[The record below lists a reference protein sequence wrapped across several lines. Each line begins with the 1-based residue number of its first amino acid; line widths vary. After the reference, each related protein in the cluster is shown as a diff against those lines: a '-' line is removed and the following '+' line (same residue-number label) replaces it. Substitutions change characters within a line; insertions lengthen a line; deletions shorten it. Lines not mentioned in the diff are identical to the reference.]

1 MVQRL
6 EGLNLHLRMPMQ
18 EGSASG
24 LQHQE
29 PHLNPEV
36 SVVRSATSLASWLL
50 SWEAQG
56 QQGCL
61 HLLSW
66 FLRGAG
72 DGSCGA
78 PHSVGSHQLRA

>member
-6 EGLNLHLRMPMQ
+6 EGLNLHLKMPVQ

-24 LQHQE
+24 LQHRE
-29 PHLNPEV
+29 PHLNPEA
-36 SVVRSATSLASWLL
+36 SVMRSAASLPSWLL

-56 QQGCL
+56 QQGFP

-66 FLRGAG
+66 FLRGTG
-72 DGSCGA
+72 DGSCAA
-78 PHSVGSHQLRA
+78 PHSVGSHQQWA